1 MTKILQDGSP
11 VSGPACSAA
20 LDCLSNIGGVI
31 FDELPV
37 SPEKYSLR
45 SSRLRLAGGRGGG
58 GRGREMERSGS
69 ERRSHKENAAHGR
82 ARQTKPPASQAIG
95 NKSLP
100 LFNRHFSGRE
110 AIRSSYIVQLT
121 HLNLCSQD
129 ATFCLIL

>member
-1 MTKILQDGSP
+1 
-11 VSGPACSAA
+11 
-20 LDCLSNIGGVI
+20 
-31 FDELPV
+31 
-37 SPEKYSLR
+37 
-45 SSRLRLAGGRGGG
+45 
-58 GRGREMERSGS
+58 MERSGS

-82 ARQTKPPASQAIG
+82 ARQTKPPASQAMG

-100 LFNRHFSGRE
+100 LFNRHFSGRG